1 VASTKDLTTTSYAL
15 LGLLAIKPWSAY
27 ELAGQMKRGFPWF
40 WPRAERAIY
49 AEPKN
54 LERHGLARASTE
66 HRGRRARTVYTITP
80 AGRDALRRWLGEP
93 SAPPRFE
100 SESLVRLTFLEH
112 GSPEDVAPALD
123 ALRAAAAEIEAIVAT
138 VSGEYGA
145 GRGPFVERL
154 PQVALGG
161 SFIAA
166 LAALF
171 RDYAE
176 WAEAFCEA
184 CEAGDGRAIAL
195 DRLATLNE
203 AVHGSERP

>member
-1 VASTKDLTTTSYAL
+1 VTRPKDLTTTSYAL

-27 ELAGQMKRGFPWF
+27 ELAGQMKRGFPWY

-54 LERHGLARASTE
+54 LEAHGLARSASE
-66 HRGRRARTVYTITP
+66 QRGHRSRTVYEITP
-80 AGRDALRRWLGEP
+80 EGRDALRAWMRSP
-93 SAPPRFE
+93 SALPKFE

-112 GSPEDVAPALD
+112 GSPDDVAPALD
-123 ALRAAAAEIEAIVAT
+123 ALRAAATEIEGIVAA
-138 VSGEYGA
+138 VSGEYLA

-166 LAALF
+166 LAGML
-171 RDYAE
+171 RDYAD
-176 WAEAFCEA
+176 WAEAFTVD
-184 CEAGDGRAIAL
+184 CEAGDAQAIAL
-195 DRLATLNE
+195 ARLAELN
-203 AVHGSERP
+203 ASVR